1 MADEKNLDNEI
12 LDDEELE
19 GVAGGTF
26 KETFDDRAKLNQLGL
41 YNFDKDKGFL
51 DSVQYGFD
59 QLGKKIGL
67 TLNVKCDSSPNS
79 QTANVYQI
87 GNQTLTRDQFWKTVN
102 RLMPKK

>member
-12 LDDEELE
+12 LEDNELE
-19 GVAGGTF
+19 GVAGGTL
-26 KETFDDRAKLNQLGL
+26 KETFDDSRQLAVFGL

-67 TLNVKCDSSPNS
+67 TLNVKCDSSLNS